1 MNITDQNIDGGKAF
15 DWGRTSDNYARFR
28 DVYTQEFYDRIIG
41 RNLCMNGQ
49 KVLDIGTGTG
59 VLPRNLY
66 RYGAKWTGT
75 DISEE
80 QIRQAGILSGNMNID
95 YHTVSTEELD
105 FPDDSF
111 DVITACQCFF
121 YFDHERIAPALRRM
135 LKPGGQLLVLYMAW
149 LPFEDEIAE
158 ASEELVLK
166 YNPAWS
172 GAGETMHPIIIPEV
186 YEKDFELVYQETYPI
201 KVHFTRESWHGRIK
215 TCRGIGASL
224 TEKEISAWEQEH
236 LKLLT
241 ETAPEEFA
249 IQHYA
254 AMAQLQVVK

>member
-1 MNITDQNIDGGKAF
+1 
-15 DWGRTSDNYARFR
+15 
-28 DVYTQEFYDRIIG
+28 
-41 RNLCMNGQ
+41 
-49 KVLDIGTGTG
+49 
-59 VLPRNLY
+59 
-66 RYGAKWTGT
+66 
-75 DISEE
+75 
-80 QIRQAGILSGNMNID
+80 
-95 YHTVSTEELD
+95 
-105 FPDDSF
+105 
-111 DVITACQCFF
+111 
-121 YFDHERIAPALRRM
+121 
-135 LKPGGQLLVLYMAW
+135 
-149 LPFEDEIAE
+149 
-158 ASEELVLK
+158 
-166 YNPAWS
+166 
-172 GAGETMHPIIIPEV
+172 MHPIIIPEV